1 MQDDE
6 GTFQLGK
13 LILQDIEGEDYSAP
27 GVVIHEQF
35 WELAR
40 PTRDKIIRSWLNAMN
55 QIQDMSDEHVSF
67 VDEYGLPESRT
78 ATTSAEIIMFPTE

>member
-35 WELAR
+35 WELAK

-55 QIQDMSDEHVSF
+55 QIQGMSDDHISYA
-67 VDEYGLPESRT
+67 DELSLQKD
-78 ATTSAEIIMFPTE
+78 TSAEIISFPLK